1 MAQPDLFLIIR
12 QILTEKGL
20 SGRRCVKQFINT
32 DDYRVKQ
39 NGERER
45 EREKEGGVSWQ
56 FACSVDS
63 SPHIFGKK
71 KCGEDSQAH
80 NKGEYSHSRPPIK
93 KIIMQ
98 M

>member
-1 MAQPDLFLIIR
+1 M
-12 QILTEKGL
+12 
-20 SGRRCVKQFINT
+20 KQFINM

-39 NGERER
+39 NRER
-45 EREKEGGVSWQ
+45 DRERKEEREKGRERVKRANELAICLLGRL
-56 FACSVDS
+56 S
-63 SPHIFGKK
+63 SPHISGKK
-71 KCGEDSQAH
+71 NSGEDSQAH

>member
-1 MAQPDLFLIIR
+1 M
-12 QILTEKGL
+12 
-20 SGRRCVKQFINT
+20 

-63 SPHIFGKK
+63 SPHIYGKK
-71 KCGEDSQAH
+71 MWRGLPGSQ
-80 NKGEYSHSRPPIK
+80 
-93 KIIMQ
+93 
-98 M
+98 